1 MGGEFGQ
8 WNEWDESQSIDWV
21 VSGMDKHAGLVNMIR
36 DLNTLYTSQP
46 AMHVN
51 DFDNI
56 GFQWITCD
64 DVDNSVLAFMRKAGD
79 ARVICVFNFTPV
91 PRENYVI
98 GVPEPGPYKE
108 VFNSDAAWYG
118 GTDVGNSGEVHSHHQ
133 HEHGF
138 EHILSLTLPPLGA
151 IFLIKESE

>member
-1 MGGEFGQ
+1 
-8 WNEWDESQSIDWV
+8 
-21 VSGMDKHAGLVNMIR
+21 
-36 DLNTLYTSQP
+36 
-46 AMHVN
+46 MHVN
-51 DFDNI
+51 DFDHI

-98 GVPEPGPYKE
+98 GVPESGSYKE
-108 VFNSDAAWYG
+108 VFNSDASWYG
-118 GTDVGNSGEVHSHHQ
+118 GTDVGNSGVVHSHDQ

-138 EHILSLTLPPLGA
+138 EHTLSLTLPPLGA